1 MRCFEPLSREQ
12 QFEVPLRANIFVIRK
27 HRLEAPSFST
37 ESVGFCR
44 SLRDTTMLQCDR
56 RESAANSGRSDW
68 SKVGGK
74 CSALLAGHL
83 VNNERRREPGH
94 EGPGHGMEKEPDNFS
109 LGN

>member
-1 MRCFEPLSREQ
+1 M
-12 QFEVPLRANIFVIRK
+12 
-27 HRLEAPSFST
+27 
-37 ESVGFCR
+37 
-44 SLRDTTMLQCDR
+44 MLQCMR
-56 RESAANSGRSDW
+56 PESLHCTVMLQCVGRESANSGRSDW

-74 CSALLAGHL
+74 RSALLAGHL